1 MKTLITCLCLAAA
14 ALLYAADNKPPI
26 PEGTEVGRFQI
37 VAGTVPGL
45 QGPPSIAT
53 ASVVTTL
60 RIDTA
65 TGRVWQLQAVPMNMQ
80 GTAVPVHTW
89 IECHEVN
96 GSLYQAALRSMEA
109 GK

>member
-1 MKTLITCLCLAAA
+1 
-14 ALLYAADNKPPI
+14 
-26 PEGTEVGRFQI
+26 
-37 VAGTVPGL
+37 
-45 QGPPSIAT
+45 
-53 ASVVTTL
+53 
-60 RIDTA
+60 
-65 TGRVWQLQAVPMNMQ
+65 VWQLQAVPMSMQ